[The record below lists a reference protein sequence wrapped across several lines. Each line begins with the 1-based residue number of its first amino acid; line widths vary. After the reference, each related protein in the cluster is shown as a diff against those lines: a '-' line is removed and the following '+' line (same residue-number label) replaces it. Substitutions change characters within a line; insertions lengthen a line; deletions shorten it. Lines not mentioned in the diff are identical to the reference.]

1 MEIKK
6 EYIPYMQDV
15 FRALPQTLF
24 IKDTEGRYVFTT
36 KVCDLVN
43 SGPEGS
49 ILGKTDYDIQFD
61 KKLGMRYYKEDLE
74 IVKKGISTHTTDLVC
89 VAGERHYIEAIKN
102 PIYND
107 KKEIIGIIGICN
119 DVTELMIARE
129 KYEQLSLHDSL
140 TGLYNRNYIV
150 KFDFDNETSLP
161 CSYIVC
167 DCNNLKLI
175 NDVYGHS
182 AGDEYIRETARVLKE
197 NTPERSVVIRWGGD
211 EFVVVTPACSQEEH
225 ERLIDS
231 VRNAQ
236 EKFSEANPDAGL
248 SVGGVLRTQLSV
260 SENEILKIADKRMYE
275 DKKLRKQEKIKAQST
290 MEEALEENICL
301 RIAVCD
307 DESQICE
314 LLQDKIQKYSF
325 EKKRRISI
333 QTFDSGRKVLESDL
347 RHIDVLFL
355 DVDMP
360 GMNGLETAK
369 AIREQNK
376 DMIIVFITAY
386 SEFVFESFKVDAFRY
401 LIKPLKDKELSETL
415 DAIQE
420 KMTESEDCFN
430 FQFQNETYSIKYSDI
445 IYIEGMRDKIWFH
458 CKDRTYRWRG
468 TLKHLN
474 RMLEDRGFFQVHRSY
489 IINMNKI
496 RRYSSGA
503 VYLEEDFEV
512 PISKYRLD
520 AFKEEYIKFWSKI
533 L

>member
-1 MEIKK
+1 
-6 EYIPYMQDV
+6 
-15 FRALPQTLF
+15 
-24 IKDTEGRYVFTT
+24 
-36 KVCDLVN
+36 
-43 SGPEGS
+43 
-49 ILGKTDYDIQFD
+49 
-61 KKLGMRYYKEDLE
+61 
-74 IVKKGISTHTTDLVC
+74 
-89 VAGERHYIEAIKN
+89 
-102 PIYND
+102 
-107 KKEIIGIIGICN
+107 
-119 DVTELMIARE
+119 
-129 KYEQLSLHDSL
+129 
-140 TGLYNRNYIV
+140 
-150 KFDFDNETSLP
+150 
-161 CSYIVC
+161 
-167 DCNNLKLI
+167 
-175 NDVYGHS
+175 
-182 AGDEYIRETARVLKE
+182 
-197 NTPERSVVIRWGGD
+197 
-211 EFVVVTPACSQEEH
+211 
-225 ERLIDS
+225 
-231 VRNAQ
+231 
-236 EKFSEANPDAGL
+236 
-248 SVGGVLRTQLSV
+248 
-260 SENEILKIADKRMYE
+260 
-275 DKKLRKQEKIKAQST
+275 
-290 MEEALEENICL
+290 MEEASEENICL

-369 AIREQNK
+369 AIRERNK

-503 VYLEEDFEV
+503 VYLEDDYEV